1 MGPFDSALF
10 VSVVGLSAPVLWA
23 ALGELI
29 SERGGVINIG
39 LEGMVLGGA
48 FAAYYVTWLTG
59 SVWVGALASI
69 AAGVAFAA
77 IMGVLAIDRQADQII
92 VGLGILILG
101 GGASALAFEQIF
113 TGTGRTIVDH
123 MSELEIPLL
132 SDVPVIGEALFKQVP
147 LVYLAYLA
155 VPLVWWLLWR
165 TRWGLA
171 VRAAGESPEALEAD
185 GISVRAVRW
194 TALLCAGVGGG
205 LAGATLVVGS
215 LGTFTENMSAG
226 RGFIA
231 LAAVVFGRWRPVGV
245 LGACLVFGGADA
257 LQLRLQAVGS
267 IPWQVWTLVALIGVA
282 AVAVPLVRGRQ
293 MTPAMALVPGVVAVA
308 GFVLAVTE
316 PTIDPPS
323 QIWLMFPYVLAL
335 LVLAGFVGRARM
347 PSALGLPY
355 RRASE
360 VA

>member
-1 MGPFDSALF
+1 MGPFDSALL
-10 VSVVGLSAPVLWA
+10 VSVIGLSAPVLWA

-39 LEGMVLGGA
+39 LEGMVLGGS
-48 FAAYYVTWLTG
+48 FGAYYFTWLTG
-59 SVWVGALASI
+59 SVWLGVLAAIVLGMAL
-69 AAGVAFAA
+69 AA
-77 IMGVLAIDRQADQII
+77 IMGVLSIEGRADQII
-92 VGLGILILG
+92 VGLGIFILG

-113 TGTGRTIVDH
+113 SDGGRVIVDH
-123 MSELEIPLL
+123 MSPLEVPLL
-132 SDVPVIGEALFKQVP
+132 ADLPGVGEALFRQVP
-147 LVYLAYLA
+147 LVYLAYVA

-171 VRAAGESPEALEAD
+171 VRAAGESPGALEA
-185 GISVRAVRW
+185 GGVSVRAVRW

-215 LGTFTENMSAG
+215 LGTFTENISAG

-231 LAAVVFGRWRPVGV
+231 LAAVVFARWKPMGV

-267 IPWQVWTLVALIGVA
+267 IPWQVWVLVALIAAG
-282 AVAVPLVRGRQ
+282 AVAVPLWRRRRPTLAGI
-293 MTPAMALVPGVVAVA
+293 LVPASVAAASVA
-308 GFVLAVTE
+308 LAIVE

-323 QIWLMFPYVLAL
+323 QIWLMLPYLLAL

-355 RRASE
+355 RRASG
-360 VA
+360 VT